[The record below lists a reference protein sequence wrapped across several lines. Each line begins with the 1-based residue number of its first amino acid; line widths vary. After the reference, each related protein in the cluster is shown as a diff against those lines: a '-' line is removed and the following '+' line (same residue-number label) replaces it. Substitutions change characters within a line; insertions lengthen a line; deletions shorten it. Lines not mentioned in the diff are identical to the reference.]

1 MEGNLGIA
9 CSHHASPFK
18 KFHPYLRGSRLKQP
32 VDVPP
37 NSQILMDCPRQPIFE
52 SRLDVLKAFPRHTII
67 NLKTLRKPI
76 LALTCD
82 SDSEVPDCHH
92 IEASIV
98 CRTVKS
104 G

>member
-1 MEGNLGIA
+1 MEGDLGIA
-9 CSHHASPFK
+9 FSHHASPFK

-37 NSQILMDCPRQPIFE
+37 DSQILMDCPRQPIFE
-52 SRLDVLKAFPRHTII
+52 PHLDVLKAFSRHTII

-76 LALTCD
+76 VALICD
-82 SDSEVPDCHH
+82 SDSKIADCHH
-92 IEASIV
+92 IEASIF